1 MTALKTTAAA
11 SPDRWLYCFRP
22 APKAGLRMFCFPY
35 AGGNAMVFRDWAA
48 KLPPGV
54 EVSAVQLPG
63 RGNRMQEPP
72 MTRLAE
78 LVEAMAP
85 ALLPHLDQPFVFF
98 GHSMGA
104 TLSFELARW
113 LRRERGPSPL
123 KLFVS
128 GRSAPQLNKTHPP
141 IHDLP
146 QPELVE
152 ELKRLNGTPHE
163 VLEHPELM
171 ELMLPLLR
179 ADFCVCDTYEYT
191 EAPPLDC
198 PITVFGGLEDTGI
211 PRRNLEAWREQTTAA
226 FTLRML
232 PGDHFFLH
240 SKTSLLLQ
248 LLSAELQQLAAGRE
262 K

>member
-1 MTALKTTAAA
+1 MTVPKTAAA
-11 SPDRWLYCFRP
+11 TPPDGWLYSFKP

-35 AGGNAMVFRDWAA
+35 AGGNAMVFRDWAE

-72 MTRLAE
+72 VTRLPE

-85 ALLPHLDQPFVFF
+85 ALLPRLDKPFVFF

-104 TLSFELARW
+104 ILGFELARW
-113 LRRERGPSPL
+113 LRREGEPGPL

-128 GRSAPQLNKTHPP
+128 GRSAPQLNRTHPP

-146 QPELVE
+146 QPELVA
-152 ELKRLNGTPHE
+152 ELKRLNGTPDE

-179 ADFCVCDTYEYT
+179 ADFSLCDTYEYA
-191 EAPPLDC
+191 EAAPLDC
-198 PITVFGGLEDTGI
+198 PITVFGGLEDAGI
-211 PRRNLEAWREQTTAA
+211 PRGNLEAWREQTAA
-226 FTLRML
+226 SFTLRML

-240 SKTSLLLQ
+240 SKNALLLR
-248 LLSAELQQLAAGRE
+248 LLAAELQQLAEGRE